1 MVNLVGSATLR
12 YMNKRTVIDYASPI
26 LWMLVIFVFSH
37 QPAAISDTQS
47 GVFVEQLQ
55 TWFPA
60 VDSGFLTFIV
70 RKSAHIF
77 AYFVL
82 GVLMFRALRRTNLAR
97 PVLWAVTICAIY
109 AATDEFHQLFV
120 PGRSGE
126 VRDILI
132 DTVAALLGTVVS
144 GVYYRYAEERIG
156 DKHCRK

>member
-1 MVNLVGSATLR
+1 
-12 YMNKRTVIDYASPI
+12 
-26 LWMLVIFVFSH
+26 MLVIFVFSH
-37 QPAAISDTQS
+37 QPAGISDTQS

-82 GVLMFRALRRTNLAR
+82 GVLVFRALRQTGLAR
-97 PVLWAVTICAIY
+97 PILWAIIICATY

-132 DTVAALLGTVVS
+132 DTVAATV
-144 GVYYRYAEERIG
+144 GVILTRLIYKNYLQ
-156 DKHCRK
+156 KSK

>member
-1 MVNLVGSATLR
+1 M
-12 YMNKRTVIDYASPI
+12 RTSYVIAVA
-26 LWMLVIFVFSH
+26 WMAVIFVLSH

-55 TWFPA
+55 AWLPA
-60 VDSGFLTFIV
+60 TDSGFLTFIV

-82 GVLMFRALRRTNLAR
+82 GVLVFRALRQTKLAK
-97 PVLWAVTICAIY
+97 PALWTIIICAIY

-120 PGRSGE
+120 SGRSGE

-132 DTVAALLGTVVS
+132 DTVAATT
-144 GVYYRYAEERIG
+144 GVILTRFIYKNYLQ
-156 DKHCRK
+156 KSK

>member
-1 MVNLVGSATLR
+1 MKGLNLLQK
-12 YMNKRTVIDYASPI
+12 NKILYFILPL
-26 LWMLVIFVFSH
+26 LWMLVIFAFSH
-37 QPAAISDTQS
+37 QPATISDTQS

-55 TWFPA
+55 AWLPA
-60 VDSGFLTFIV
+60 ADSGFLTFIV

-82 GVLMFRALRRTNLAR
+82 GVLVLRALQQTDLAR
-97 PVLWAVTICAIY
+97 PMLWAVVICAIY

-132 DTVAALLGTVVS
+132 DTVAATV
-144 GVYYRYAEERIG
+144 GVVAIRLFYKRISTFQI
-156 DKHCRK
+156 KNNI

>member
-1 MVNLVGSATLR
+1 MTIRHKQTLLLHF
-12 YMNKRTVIDYASPI
+12 VLPL
-26 LWMLVIFVFSH
+26 LWMLVIFMFSH

-82 GVLMFRALRRTNLAR
+82 GVLMFRVLRQTNLAR
-97 PVLWAVTICAIY
+97 PMLWAVVVCAIY
-109 AATDEFHQLFV
+109 AVTDEFHQLFV

-132 DTVAALLGTVVS
+132 DTVAATAGVLLAKKCLWYNYNHGKANR
-144 GVYYRYAEERIG
+144 GVPPTHRPKA
-156 DKHCRK
+156 

>member
-1 MVNLVGSATLR
+1 MLSRHKQATLLR
-12 YMNKRTVIDYASPI
+12 FILPF
-26 LWMLVIFVFSH
+26 LWMLVIFAFSH

-55 TWFPA
+55 AWLPA
-60 VDSGFLTFIV
+60 ADSGFLTFIV

-82 GVLMFRALRRTNLAR
+82 GVLIFRSLRQTKLAK
-97 PVLWAVTICAIY
+97 PVLWAPIICAVY

-132 DTVAALLGTVVS
+132 DTIAAITGVVITHLILKTTCKKVNN
-144 GVYYRYAEERIG
+144 GV
-156 DKHCRK
+156 

>member
-1 MVNLVGSATLR
+1 MREPVSLLGYSL
-12 YMNKRTVIDYASPI
+12 PL

-37 QPAAISDTQS
+37 QPATISDTQS

-60 VDSGFLTFIV
+60 VDSSFLTFIV

-82 GVLMFRALRRTNLAR
+82 GVLTFRALRQTDLAR
-97 PVLWAVTICAIY
+97 LVLWTAIICAIY
-109 AATDEFHQLFV
+109 AVTDEFHQLFV

-132 DTVAALLGTVVS
+132 DTVAATT
-144 GVYYRYAEERIG
+144 GVILTRLIYKNYLQ
-156 DKHCRK
+156 KSK